1 MILTLVDIAECI
13 ANLNIAD
20 RKHIYCG
27 RMADKK
33 ACSIGVYNLSSRRQ
47 RQNTVGGSENSSYR
61 VKPVSML
68 VHWNK
73 STSDTE
79 EASMRLYEAV
89 SNVRNVEVNNKRILF
104 AEMLTDIPVDV
115 GTDDNGIY
123 EMVIEAD
130 FYYER

>member
-20 RKHIYCG
+20 REHIYCG

-33 ACSIGVYNLSSRRQ
+33 AYSIGVYNLSSRHQ

-79 EASMRLYEAV
+79 EASMRIYEAV

>member
-13 ANLNIAD
+13 AELNIAD
-20 RKHIYCG
+20 REHIYCG

-33 ACSIGVYNLSSRRQ
+33 ACCIGIYNLSARRQ
-47 RQNTVGGSENSSYR
+47 RHNTVGGSENRSYQI
-61 VKPVSML
+61 KPVSML
-68 VHWNK
+68 IHWNK

-79 EASMRLYEAV
+79 EASARIYEAV
-89 SNVRNVEVNNKRILF
+89 SSIRNVEVNGKRILF
-104 AEMLTDIPVDV
+104 TEMQTDISVDV
-115 GTDDNGIY
+115 GTDDNGVY